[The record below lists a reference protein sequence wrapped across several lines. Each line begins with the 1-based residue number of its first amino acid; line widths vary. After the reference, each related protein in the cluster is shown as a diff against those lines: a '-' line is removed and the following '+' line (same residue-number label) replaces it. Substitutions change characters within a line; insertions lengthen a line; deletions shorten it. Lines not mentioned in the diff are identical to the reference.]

1 MSIDDQLSAHL
12 SKIGTAPFL
21 FVGSGLSRRYVDLE
35 TWEHL
40 LRRFSNGL
48 SHPFEYYYGLAERN
62 LPQTATMIAEAFYE
76 KWWSAIEYEGSRAAF
91 KENICANSSCLKFEI
106 ASYLLKQQYIPGAN
120 PAIDVEIELL
130 KQATVDG
137 VITTNWDTSLESI
150 FPGFEVY
157 IGQDQILFSVSQ
169 GIAEIYK
176 IHGCA
181 SEPNSLVLTTADY
194 ANFNDRNP
202 YLAAKLLTIFVE
214 HPVIFLGYS
223 LSDENITSILRQI
236 ASCLTNSN
244 IDKLKDRLI
253 FVQIDKDCL
262 GDSFE
267 SSVTQ
272 VDGHAI
278 PVTIIRTNDFS
289 QIYRPLSRLKRK
301 FSARLLRKMKEHVY
315 ELVKSSDPKS
325 KLGVVDI
332 DVADT
337 FGDLDVV
344 FGVGV
349 AAKVGRVGYNSIS
362 RLDLFND
369 VMASVSQYDPLSIV
383 KDLLPTLMQNTP
395 FVPIFRYLREA
406 GLIAADGT
414 IDVTSLHSRVART
427 AGFGL
432 SNYYSPKSYR
442 RELERVQNEC
452 RCVKKVVETY
462 GENAY
467 LYISMLRK
475 DQIDLTHLRNYITAN
490 MKFVSPK
497 KTQTYFRRL
506 ICLYDWLAYR

>member
-1 MSIDDQLSAHL
+1 MSIEDQLSAHL
-12 SKIGTAPFL
+12 GKIGTAPFL
-21 FVGSGLSRRYVDLE
+21 FVGSGLSRRYVNLE

-40 LRRFSNGL
+40 LRRFASSL
-48 SHPFEYYYGLAERN
+48 PQPFEYYYGLAGRN
-62 LPQTATMIAEAFYE
+62 LPQTATMIAEAFYD
-76 KWWSAIEYEGSRAAF
+76 KWWSANEYEASRVAF
-91 KENICANSSCLKFEI
+91 KDDIREKSSCLKVEI
-106 ASYLLKQQYIPGAN
+106 ATYLLKQHYVPGAN
-120 PAIDVEIELL
+120 PSIDVEVEYL

-157 IGQDQILFSVSQ
+157 IGQDQILFAVSQ

-194 ANFNDRNP
+194 SNFNDRNP

-223 LSDENITSILRQI
+223 LSDENITRILRQI
-236 ASCLTNSN
+236 ASCLTDSN

-253 FVQIDKDCL
+253 FVQIDSDGL

-289 QIYRPLSRLKRK
+289 LIYRPLSLLKRK

-332 DVADT
+332 DIADT
-337 FGDLDVV
+337 FKDLDVV

-362 RLDLFND
+362 RLDSFKD
-369 VMASVSQYDPLSIV
+369 VMAPASQYDPIPIV
-383 KDLLPTLMQNTP
+383 KDLMPTLMQNTP
-395 FVPIFRYLREA
+395 FVPIFRYLRDA

-414 IDVTSLHSRVART
+414 IDTVGLHSRVAKT
-427 AGFGL
+427 AGFGQ
-432 SNYYSPKSYR
+432 SSFYSPKGYR
-442 RELERVQNEC
+442 RELMRVQNEC
-452 RCVKKVVETY
+452 GCVEKVVEEY

-467 LYISMLRK
+467 LYLSMLRK
-475 DQIDLTHLRNYITAN
+475 DQIDVGHLKNYIAAN

-497 KTQTYFRRL
+497 KPRL
-506 ICLYDWLAYR
+506 IFGG